1 MLQGAGPRSSPG
13 FWLGSSPL
21 APLLSAEL
29 REGEGDGERGARGWG
44 CCQALP
50 QPEPLP
56 SGAHRPP
63 SLVRSLSRLLPP
75 RSPWGIFKT
84 ALLQFPPGRGCAAP
98 GCAHTRFRAQRSRR
112 LLNQEENRLAFF
124 KAGDQRLPD
133 ASEPRRAP
141 APRSSAPRSPTGL
154 DLGEGLQ
161 RFQEFSILSRSRKV
175 SKTDGQI
182 LLCHPPSVAKTWFWL
197 FFFFNYLIFFFF

>member
-29 REGEGDGERGARGWG
+29 VEGEGKGERGARGWG

-56 SGAHRPP
+56 SGAHSPP
-63 SLVRSLSRLLPP
+63 SLALSLPPPLSRGEFSRL
-75 RSPWGIFKT
+75 RCCN
-84 ALLQFPPGRGCAAP
+84 FPPAEAVPRLAAR
-98 GCAHTRFRAQRSRR
+98 TRSRAQRSRR
-112 LLNQEENRLAFF
+112 LLNQEENRSAFF
-124 KAGDQRLPD
+124 KARDQRLPD

-141 APRSSAPRSPTGL
+141 APRSSAPPSNPVGF
-154 DLGEGLQ
+154 GGGAAAFSGIFYS
-161 RFQEFSILSRSRKV
+161 FQV
-175 SKTDGQI
+175 
-182 LLCHPPSVAKTWFWL
+182 
-197 FFFFNYLIFFFF
+197 

>member
-21 APLLSAEL
+21 VPLLSAEL
-29 REGEGDGERGARGWG
+29 VEGEGEGERGARGWG

-56 SGAHRPP
+56 SGAHSPP
-63 SLVRSLSRLLPP
+63 SLVRSLSRFLPP
-75 RSPWGIFKT
+75 LLPWGIFKT

-98 GCAHTRFRAQRSRR
+98 GCAHTRSRAQRSRR
-112 LLNQEENRLAFF
+112 LLNQEENRSAFF
-124 KAGDQRLPD
+124 KARDQRLPD

-141 APRSSAPRSPTGL
+141 ARPAPPPPA
-154 DLGEGLQ
+154 LQ
-161 RFQEFSILSRSRKV
+161 PGWIWGR
-175 SKTDGQI
+175 G
-182 LLCHPPSVAKTWFWL
+182 CSVFRNFL
-197 FFFFNYLIFFFF
+197 FFPGLGKSAKQTDKSFSATLFL